1 MSFMSS
7 LSGQSGQAALLI
19 LPALPAVAP
28 DGLLHALP
36 AVAVGRLLQ
45 RGQGGSKGMQTGAG
59 AARKLGSS
67 SSYGLD

>member
-1 MSFMSS
+1 MISSFP
-7 LSGQSGQAALLI
+7 GQSGQAALLI
-19 LPALPAVAP
+19 LPALPAVALNR
-28 DGLLHALP
+28 LLHALP

-67 SSYGLD
+67 SYYGLD